1 MRTIWL
7 GSKIIQ
13 QYNLKDLQDKLQIS
27 RVTALKLLGSGK
39 IKAQKIGRQWWVNEE
54 DLIAFL
60 EGKVTGAEFE
70 SG

>member
-7 GSKIIQ
+7 GSKVIQ
-13 QYNLKDLQDKLQIS
+13 QYDLKDLQEKLEIS

-39 IKAQKIGRQWWVNEE
+39 IKAQKIGRQWWVNED

-60 EGKVTGAEFE
+60 EGKSKEAQLG
-70 SG
+70 

>member
-7 GSKIIQ
+7 GSKVIQ
-13 QYNLKDLQDKLQIS
+13 QYNLKDLQEKLQIS

-60 EGKVTGAEFE
+60 ERKKRTP
-70 SG
+70 

>member
-13 QYNLKDLQDKLQIS
+13 QYNLKDLQEKLQIS

-60 EGKVTGAEFE
+60 EGKQQTP
-70 SG
+70 